1 VSQVRILPGP
11 RSLVA
16 SKHPVPVAAAE
27 QPCPVRHSVRTVECS
42 KDVKRAKSQ
51 SALIGRVVAGGKDAN
66 VQGSQGAPKSEG
78 QAGGVP
84 RPQSSSEPRPR
95 GTVYL
100 AWDSERNL
108 YWGYWD
114 QSPDGPPRPLEQCPL
129 SSDIR
134 TVVQWGRARARRV
147 IIRPESDPA
156 QYYWA
161 GVGHPEGEF
170 AELPR
175 LRSV

>member
-1 VSQVRILPGP
+1 
-11 RSLVA
+11 
-16 SKHPVPVAAAE
+16 
-27 QPCPVRHSVRTVECS
+27 
-42 KDVKRAKSQ
+42 
-51 SALIGRVVAGGKDAN
+51 

-100 AWDSERNL
+100 AWDSQRNL

-114 QSPDGPPRPLEQCPL
+114 QLPDGPPRPLEQRPL

-134 TVVQWGRARARRV
+134 TVVQWGRTRARRV

-156 QYYWA
+156 QYYGRA
-161 GVGHPEGEF
+161 SAIRKANSRNFRDFEVSRF
-170 AELPR
+170 ANCRDLT
-175 LRSV
+175 S